1 MNVRGE
7 RWPWIMRLAGAVV
20 IILNLAACGTPA
32 EGTTVNIVGA
42 RGQYIWAVTGSRF
55 FVSSDAGAHWSSTAV
70 PSGVVGTKT
79 DALVSPTGALWLL
92 NTNQNIASFSYAL
105 GSGESWSTTRTTL
118 TWPGPAPK
126 GRGAGGAIL
135 GSNGPGVVSA
145 VVSDN
150 NGNLAPAVLI
160 LVSSDGKAFQE
171 HAPPITSGDLNVAFI
186 SPTTGV
192 VAGDQKIYYT
202 TDGGSSWHPAVLPGA
217 DQSGA
222 MILGIPLVS
231 GPRIYVTASFAFGS
245 GWRLV
250 LYVSTNGGKSFAM
263 SGSVTRRNPLSGTQ
277 INTNQD
283 DNTTPGLGVDGA
295 NIWMLS
301 APPNVNAI
309 VYTSSDG
316 GTDWKPVSSPQLNNS
331 LPDIGLT
338 SASDATVW
346 VTPANCNGSA
356 CNKMM
361 LLATSDGGRSWQ
373 RAPLPPVK

>member
-1 MNVRGE
+1 MTKNLQLASSGDPTLAVPGGAGSGCELRREADNPLDSSQVARDLVIVRLCAIGSLAARDGTVMNVRGE

-171 HAPPITSGDLNVAFI
+171 HAPPITS
-186 SPTTGV
+186 
-192 VAGDQKIYYT
+192 
-202 TDGGSSWHPAVLPGA
+202 
-217 DQSGA
+217 
-222 MILGIPLVS
+222 
-231 GPRIYVTASFAFGS
+231 
-245 GWRLV
+245 
-250 LYVSTNGGKSFAM
+250 
-263 SGSVTRRNPLSGTQ
+263 
-277 INTNQD
+277 
-283 DNTTPGLGVDGA
+283 
-295 NIWMLS
+295 
-301 APPNVNAI
+301 
-309 VYTSSDG
+309 
-316 GTDWKPVSSPQLNNS
+316 
-331 LPDIGLT
+331 
-338 SASDATVW
+338 
-346 VTPANCNGSA
+346 
-356 CNKMM
+356 
-361 LLATSDGGRSWQ
+361 
-373 RAPLPPVK
+373 